1 MIDNVAAVAAVSN
14 ASIGLTVV
22 SWYARQVQKVKHL
35 LHFRGYGIIYPN
47 GKLSC
52 SHWLA

>member
-22 SWYARQVQKVKHL
+22 SWYARQVQKVRHL
-35 LHFRGYGIIYPN
+35 LHFSGYGIIYPK

-52 SHWLA
+52 NHWLA

>member
-22 SWYARQVQKVKHL
+22 SWYARQLQKVRHL
-35 LHFRGYGIIYPN
+35 LHFKGYGIIYPK

>member
-22 SWYARQVQKVKHL
+22 SWYARQLQKDRHL
-35 LHFRGYGIIYPN
+35 LHLKAYGIT
-47 GKLSC
+47 
-52 SHWLA
+52 